1 MGMIPLFIVL
11 VSVVLPI
18 VFARQTKAKPSL
30 RRLYIAIALLA
41 FVWAILCVSVY
52 PHYVIVE

>member
-1 MGMIPLFIVL
+1 VGLIPLFIVI

-18 VFARQTKAKPSL
+18 VFSRQKKAKPSL
-30 RRLYIAIALLA
+30 RRLYLAIALLA

-52 PHYVIVE
+52 PRYVFPE